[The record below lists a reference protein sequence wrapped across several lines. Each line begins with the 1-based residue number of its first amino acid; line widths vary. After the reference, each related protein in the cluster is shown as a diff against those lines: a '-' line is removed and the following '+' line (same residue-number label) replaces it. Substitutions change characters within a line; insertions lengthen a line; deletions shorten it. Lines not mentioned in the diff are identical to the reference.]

1 MKAAKV
7 SYWHN
12 PRANGNPKAPALN
25 GYVELPASLVWELQQ
40 MLQAGQGMEANQQT
54 GEPFFKLRVSVW
66 NRDGANNGPVL
77 SGEITSPSEYAAYKA
92 AHPPAAATAP
102 APGAPGAPAWGGA
115 PAAPAPGAPGAPGAP
130 AWAPPAAPAPAAA
143 PAAPPAAAPG
153 WGGWGSAPPAAF

>member
-7 SYWHN
+7 SFWHN
-12 PRANGNPKAPALN
+12 TRANGNPKAPALN

-77 SGEITSPSEYAAYKA
+77 SGEITSPSEDAAYRAQNPPAPA
-92 AHPPAAATAP
+92 AAPAWAAPAPPAAA
-102 APGAPGAPAWGGA
+102 PAWGA
-115 PAAPAPGAPGAPGAP
+115 PPPAAPAAAPAPAAP
-130 AWAPPAAPAPAAA
+130 AWAPPAAAPAAA
-143 PAAPPAAAPG
+143 PAAPAAAPG
-153 WGGWGSAPPAAF
+153 WGGYGAAPAAF